1 MNGYLER
8 NESLRT
14 YFDDKRREYFVE
26 KLCSRNVADIID
38 NKYKESMMI
47 ELIELTKYPKV
58 SSRGTEIESELKFFI
73 WSIKKLTHFIWN
85 KKKYIPNQISYRSR

>member
-47 ELIELTKYPKV
+47 
-58 SSRGTEIESELKFFI
+58 
-73 WSIKKLTHFIWN
+73 
-85 KKKYIPNQISYRSR
+85 

>member
-38 NKYKESMMI
+38 NKYKESNQNRQQF
-47 ELIELTKYPKV
+47 LQW
-58 SSRGTEIESELKFFI
+58 FI
-73 WSIKKLTHFIWN
+73 F
-85 KKKYIPNQISYRSR
+85 